1 MSKDSDF
8 DSLPSYQE
16 ALPSG
21 PSLLLQL
28 SGARSQHIKYVVSS
42 QILPILSKRASKGL
56 SKTTVALIP
65 QYILPTSSMLSKSI
79 MPDILSSR
87 SIDEQA
93 FQLIGL
99 ADTDEPFEEVQL
111 EGNINTHEFWEQDE
125 VLSTLQNILSNE
137 LAISSE
143 FSSPKLLER
152 IATSDSLQESS
163 TLPPRPDKATRSF
176 SLFGKRSTPTPQK
189 TPSVKKPTPQIQ
201 VSVGLEEVCYRTS
214 SHFGLYETISRRA
227 VIVRVTTR

>member
-65 QYILPTSSMLSKSI
+65 QYILPTSN
-79 MPDILSSR
+79 
-87 SIDEQA
+87 EQA

-137 LAISSE
+137 LATSSE

-152 IATSDSLQESS
+152 IATSDSLQDTT